1 MAEIARSPV
10 RHGHVSWSWAAV
22 GWVAGFIGAFVVAVF
37 FLAIDA
43 AAGRPLW
50 TPAMLGSALF
60 LGVPLAREADS
71 ILALAAG
78 YTGVHLGIFWGIG
91 LVTASLLSGRPGQRP
106 LWELCAIGVG
116 LFALFELSFAAFAA
130 LFAPNLFSEL
140 GVWRIAAANAL
151 AAAAMTAFIGRMSA
165 RLRRDDG

>member
-10 RHGHVSWSWAAV
+10 RHGEVSWSWAAV
-22 GWVAGFIGAFVVAVF
+22 GWVAGFLGAFMVAAF
-37 FLAIDA
+37 FLAIDM

-50 TPAMLGSALF
+50 TPAMLGSTLF

-71 ILALAAG
+71 VLVLAAG
-78 YTGVHLGIFWGIG
+78 YTAVHLGIFAGIG
-91 LVTASLLSGRPGQRP
+91 LVTVSLLSGRPGPRP
-106 LWELCAIGVG
+106 LWELIAIGVG

-130 LFAPNLFSEL
+130 LFSPSLFNDL

-151 AAAAMTAFIGRMSA
+151 AAAAMTAFIGRMAA